1 MVRGYR
7 YVAKSVRPDAM
18 QLTLKVIRNHTVL
31 LRQRFQDRAEA
42 DRATAD
48 ALRDYPDAEVALRQ
62 DGTVILS
69 AGSLGR

>member
-1 MVRGYR
+1 
-7 YVAKSVRPDAM
+7 M